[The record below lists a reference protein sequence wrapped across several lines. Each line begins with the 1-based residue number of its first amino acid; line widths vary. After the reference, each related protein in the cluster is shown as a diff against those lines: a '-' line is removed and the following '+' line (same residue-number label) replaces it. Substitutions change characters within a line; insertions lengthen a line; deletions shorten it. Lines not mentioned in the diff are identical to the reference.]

1 MMGEIRWLPQKRKK
15 NKNPLFSQRNSW
27 QDFGHVPKV
36 KKGGWLQ
43 VFFAVKWH
51 TSTECQRRM
60 QKKTGDLCV
69 TETSVSH
76 KSASSC
82 SETLSFPVYLN
93 CRAMQCI
100 LNICLTSWSSSPGIE
115 TGVTGLTQEQGK
127 VFVGEQCNREPE
139 SWGTFCWDLLTVG
152 QPLENMKGISNDL
165 LVIFKGETPQFS

>member
-1 MMGEIRWLPQKRKK
+1 MMSEISWLTQKRKK
-15 NKNPLFSQRNSW
+15 IKTPYF
-27 QDFGHVPKV
+27 H
-36 KKGGWLQ
+36 KKIVCKILVMCPRLKKEVGFR
-43 VFFAVKWH
+43 FFLAVKWH

-60 QKKTGDLCV
+60 QKKTGHFCV

-76 KSASSC
+76 KSASLC

-93 CRAMQCI
+93 CRAKQCI

-115 TGVTGLTQEQGK
+115 TGITGLTQEQGK

-139 SWGTFCWDLLTVG
+139 SWDTFCWDLLTVG
-152 QPLENMKGISNDL
+152 QPLKGIRNDL